1 MAGVDLLAFC
11 SSRALVAQRLNLPEQ
26 LLILSDGIV
35 VSRVVVEDYSAYAD
49 AVEKADETRWL
60 QYISQ

>member
-11 SSRALVAQRLNLPEQ
+11 SNRALIAQRLNLPED
-26 LLILSDGIV
+26 LFVLSDSVV

-49 AVEKADETRWL
+49 AVEKADETRWS
-60 QYISQ
+60 QFISH